1 MSSIQVI
8 LIKTHGLLDM
18 YSICFFFSIFSIN
31 TFLDNN
37 YNEPTLLK
45 FTPIQAKTTDFATS
59 FALLLNEMRETVGSS
74 FSGNLLL

>member
-1 MSSIQVI
+1 M
-8 LIKTHGLLDM
+8 D
-18 YSICFFFSIFSIN
+18 YWIC
-31 TFLDNN
+31 TQ

-45 FTPIQAKTTDFATS
+45 FTPNQAKTTDFATS